1 MFITFLICSFSFF
14 HIPLTQMIRP
24 GSYNRSILI
33 RNMCSVFSFGA
44 YRIHHHIYVISEH
57 IL

>member
-1 MFITFLICSFSFF
+1 MHITFLICSFSFS
-14 HIPLTQMIRP
+14 HIPLTQMIQP
-24 GSYNRSILI
+24 SSYNRSILI

-44 YRIHHHIYVISEH
+44 YMIHHHIYVISEH